1 MKQTELLA
9 TTRETLG
16 KKVRFLRRQGITP
29 VHLFGHNVESV
40 ALQCDTAQLKLVLAQ
55 TGRTRLISLK
65 IDKATS
71 PKNVVIREVQR
82 EPRTSELLHVDFYQ
96 VSMAEKIRV
105 EVPIVAVGEAPAL
118 KSKENFLVQ
127 ELNSLSIECL
137 PGAIP
142 NRVSLDLASLTEAG
156 QAIHAKDITLD
167 AESTILNNPEQLVA
181 RIGARTAEKL
191 VEEEAVVEEEA
202 EAPAEAQLPEE
213 KEPTEGSSS
222 TS

>member
-1 MKQTELLA
+1 MKQIELLV

-40 ALQCDTAQLKLVLAQ
+40 ALQCDTAQLKRVLAQ

-65 IDKATS
+65 VDETKK
-71 PKNVVIREVQR
+71 PRNVVIREVQR

-105 EVPIVAVGEAPAL
+105 EVPIVSIGEAPAL
-118 KSKENFLVQ
+118 KLKENFLLQ
-127 ELNSLSIECL
+127 ELNSLSVECL
-137 PGAIP
+137 PGEIP
-142 NRVSLDLASLTEAG
+142 NRVDIDLTSLTEVG
-156 QAIHAKDITLD
+156 QAIHVKDIMLD
-167 AESTILNNPEQLVA
+167 KEGTVLNNPEQLVVKIST
-181 RIGARTAEKL
+181 RHIEEL
-191 VEEEAVVEEEA
+191 VEEEKEEV

-213 KEPTEGSSS
+213 KELTEESSS
-222 TS
+222 AS

>member
-40 ALQCDTAQLKLVLAQ
+40 ALQCDTAQLKRVLAQ

-65 IDKATS
+65 VDEAKK
-71 PKNVVIREVQR
+71 PRNVVIREVQR

-105 EVPIVAVGEAPAL
+105 EVPIVSIGEAPAL
-118 KSKENFLVQ
+118 KLKENFLIQ
-127 ELNSLSIECL
+127 ELNSLSVECL
-137 PGAIP
+137 PGEIP
-142 NRVSLDLASLTEAG
+142 NRVDIDLTSLTEVG
-156 QAIHAKDITLD
+156 QAIHVKDIMLD
-167 AESTILNNPEQLVA
+167 EGGTILNNPEQLVVKISA
-181 RIGARTAEKL
+181 RPVEKL
-191 VEEEAVVEEEA
+191 VEEEV

-213 KEPTEGSSS
+213 KEPTEENSSAS
-222 TS
+222 

>member
-1 MKQTELLA
+1 MKQTELLV
-9 TTRETLG
+9 TTREILG

-40 ALQCDTAQLKLVLAQ
+40 ALQCDTAQLKRVLAQ

-65 IDKATS
+65 VDEAKK
-71 PKNVVIREVQR
+71 PRNVVVREVQR

-105 EVPIVAVGEAPAL
+105 EVPIVSVGEAPAL
-118 KSKENFLVQ
+118 KSKENFLLQ

-137 PGAIP
+137 PGEIP
-142 NRVSLDLASLTEAG
+142 NRVDIDLASLTEAG
-156 QAIHAKDITLD
+156 QAIHVRDITLD
-167 AESTILNNPEQLVA
+167 EGGTILNNPEQLVVK
-181 RIGARTAEKL
+181 IGTRPVEKL
-191 VEEEAVVEEEA
+191 VEEEKEEV

-213 KEPTEGSSS
+213 KELT
-222 TS
+222 

>member
-40 ALQCDTAQLKLVLAQ
+40 ALQCDTAQLKRVLAQ

-65 IDKATS
+65 VDEARK
-71 PKNVVIREVQR
+71 PRNVVIREVQR

-105 EVPIVAVGEAPAL
+105 EVPIVSIGEAPAL
-118 KSKENFLVQ
+118 KSKENFLLQ
-127 ELNSLSIECL
+127 ELNSLSVECL
-137 PGAIP
+137 PGEIP
-142 NRVSLDLASLTEAG
+142 NRVDIDLTSLTEVG
-156 QAIHAKDITLD
+156 QAIHVKDIMLD
-167 AESTILNNPEQLVA
+167 KEGTILNNPEQLVVKISV
-181 RIGARTAEKL
+181 RHIEKL
-191 VEEEAVVEEEA
+191 VEEEV

-213 KEPTEGSSS
+213 KEPTEENSSAN
-222 TS
+222 

>member
-40 ALQCDTAQLKLVLAQ
+40 ALQCDTAQLKSVLAQ

-65 IDKATS
+65 VDEAKK
-71 PKNVVIREVQR
+71 PRNVVIREVQR
-82 EPRTSELLHVDFYQ
+82 EPLTSELLHVDFYQ

-105 EVPIVAVGEAPAL
+105 EVPIVSIGEAPAL
-118 KSKENFLVQ
+118 KSKENFLLQ

-137 PGAIP
+137 PGEIP
-142 NRVSLDLASLTEAG
+142 NRVDIDLTSLTEVG
-156 QAIHAKDITLD
+156 QAIHVRDITLD
-167 AESTILNNPEQLVA
+167 EGVTILTNPEQLVVRISA
-181 RIGARTAEKL
+181 RRIEEL
-191 VEEEAVVEEEA
+191 VEEVEEEV

-213 KEPTEGSSS
+213 KEPTEESSS
-222 TS
+222 AN

>member
-40 ALQCDTAQLKLVLAQ
+40 ALQCDTAQLKRVLAQ

-65 IDKATS
+65 VDEAKK
-71 PKNVVIREVQR
+71 PRNVVIREVQR

-105 EVPIVAVGEAPAL
+105 EVPIVSIGEAPAL
-118 KSKENFLVQ
+118 KLKENFLLQ
-127 ELNSLSIECL
+127 ELNSLSVECL
-137 PGAIP
+137 PSEIP
-142 NRVSLDLASLTEAG
+142 NRVDIDLTSLTEVG
-156 QAIHAKDITLD
+156 QAIHVKDIMLD
-167 AESTILNNPEQLVA
+167 KADTVLNNPEQLVVKISV
-181 RIGARTAEKL
+181 RHIEKL
-191 VEEEAVVEEEA
+191 VEEEVVVEEEV

-213 KEPTEGSSS
+213 KEPTEESSS
-222 TS
+222 AS